1 MIRHMLLW
9 PRKFIRVANVLLG
22 ILLLLLL
29 VTVSIRWLGPGEIDR
44 IVTKVLAEGNIPGA
58 SIAIAKHGQV
68 RYLKAYGWADVE
80 RKRPVK
86 IGSLFRIASIAKSLT
101 GAGILKL
108 VEESK
113 LRLDSRVFDILT
125 EYDLHDDAD
134 PRLSGITIAHLLQ
147 NSGGWDRDLTFDPV
161 FHLAPI
167 AEELRLTSR
176 VSCDHVIRYM
186 VGQELQF
193 EPGTKYAYS
202 NFGYCLLGRV
212 LEQKTGETYEDIV
225 KSFVL
230 APLGI
235 NHMRLARTLERAEEE
250 VKYYDTETKRSRP
263 PIRVPRD
270 YYSFESL
277 AASAGWLASAEELIR
292 FAAAP
297 VPKPVTTEP
306 AFRWDGE
313 SYYGY
318 GWRVWPGAAGI
329 DYTTW
334 GVLVGSFA
342 IAVQTH
348 DGYAFVVLFNGRPG
362 EPGMTYRR
370 LYKDLSRVA
379 RHVWIWSFDGPPW

>member
-9 PRKFIRVANVLLG
+9 PRKFVRAANISLG
-22 ILLLLLL
+22 VLLLL
-29 VTVSIRWLGPGEIDR
+29 VLVAVSIRWLGTGEIDR
-44 IVTKVLAEGNIPGA
+44 IVTRVLAEGHIPGA
-58 SIAIAKHGQV
+58 SIAIAKHGQI

-80 RKRPVK
+80 RQRPVK
-86 IGSLFRIASIAKSLT
+86 IDSLFRIASIAKSLT
-101 GAGILKL
+101 SAAVLKFI
-108 VEESK
+108 EKSN

-125 EYDLHDDAD
+125 GYDLGGD

-147 NSGGWDRDLTFDPV
+147 NSGGWDRALTFDPV
-161 FHLAPI
+161 IHLAPI
-167 AEELRLTSR
+167 AKELRLTTR
-176 VSCDHVIRYM
+176 VGCDDVIRYM

-193 EPGTKYAYS
+193 DPGTKYAYS

-212 LEQKTGETYEDIV
+212 LEHETGETYEDVV

-230 APLGI
+230 APLGVD
-235 NHMRLARTLERAEEE
+235 HMQLARTLDRAKEE
-250 VKYYDTETKRSRP
+250 VEYYHTDRPGSRQLL
-263 PIRVPRD
+263 RVSRD
-270 YYSFESL
+270 SYLFESL

-297 VPKPVTTEP
+297 VPKPVATEP

-348 DGYAFVVLFNGRPG
+348 DGYAFVVLFNGRPR

-370 LYKDLSRVA
+370 LYKDLSRVV
-379 RHVWIWSFDGPPW
+379 RRVRIWSFDRLPW